1 MRKIAV
7 CAVLS
12 AVAWG
17 LSAMPTRSEL
27 KGVQSTV
34 NELTAADL
42 SARKSGKQTSEGAAR
57 KAEELARQATDEAS
71 KFLLLKGAFGLY
83 VEGGKYDAAL
93 RALEELKAEVKDVPD
108 KVMADIVRVKMKKI
122 KRSDGGAI
130 FAYYAQ
136 LDRRL
141 RYAAVQERAAKAL
154 RANSSDKEA
163 HGRLALSQAVLGD
176 WKGALDEFAL
186 AGGDLAK
193 AAAAEKS
200 GGASAA
206 DAWWQ
211 CAAAAGDDDLQ
222 DELKAHAAALYSQ
235 LIRDGKLDG
244 LKKALAEKRVVE
256 TTGRAVDSLEGAGIA
271 VRNESA
277 RNGKVTPSKPV
288 VVGKSAGTYDWSVPR
303 DPKKAKPVAF
313 KMENGHV
320 IEFISCPAGTFKMSN
335 CTTVT
340 AKGEALFQYAD
351 DGWHTVELT
360 KPFWMAKYD
369 VTLRDFTEFQSGF
382 MDGLPPQVRAS
393 LEDPSYLIAMTM
405 NHLDAHDFMEFLNY
419 KYGSLLPTGYVF
431 RLPTEAEYERAV
443 MLGEAGFFSK
453 ARWASG
459 KERNDRPSFVAPSW
473 RRFRRFVK
481 ADLEAHATKWGFVGL
496 CTEGTRLMLD
506 SIGESVLGNEV
517 EDTPGYGTRVKRTK
531 VAEYF
536 SYKQKEIDPF
546 RTAKEGEKAYMLLR
560 NPICRD
566 LLPKRGS
573 GQVRLV
579 IGPDLV
585 KARAGT

>member
-1 MRKIAV
+1 MMRKIAV
-7 CAVLS
+7 CSVLS

-27 KGVQSTV
+27 KSVQSTV
-34 NELTAADL
+34 NELMAADL

-154 RANSSDKEA
+154 RANSADKEA
-163 HGRLALSQAVLGD
+163 HGRLALAKAVLGD

-211 CAAAAGDDDLQ
+211 CAAASGDDDLQ

-256 TTGRAVDSLEGAGIA
+256 TTGKAVDSLEGAGIA

-303 DPKKAKPVAF
+303 DPKKAKTVAF

-335 CTTVT
+335 CTTVP
-340 AKGEALFQYAD
+340 GEVETRRIVD

-369 VTLRDFTEFQSGF
+369 VTPEDLAEFKPDLADCLDPEMRQRLKDPQYQVAVCWDREAACGF
-382 MDGLPPQVRAS
+382 
-393 LEDPSYLIAMTM
+393 I
-405 NHLDAHDFMEFLNY
+405 EFLNR
-419 KYGSLLPTGYVF
+419 KYGSSLPTGYVF

-443 MLGEAGFFSK
+443 LSGEEGFLSRSRIL
-453 ARWASG
+453 ARG
-459 KERNDRPSFVAPSW
+459 GLDKVSFVAPPEGSPGI
-473 RRFRRFVK
+473 RQFRRYGK
-481 ADLEAHATKWGFVGL
+481 AHLEAHATKWGFVGL
-496 CTEGTRLMLD
+496 YAGGTRLMLD
-506 SIGESVLGNEV
+506 SIGESVSGNGIE
-517 EDTPGYGTRVKRTK
+517 P
-531 VAEYF
+531 
-536 SYKQKEIDPF
+536 S
-546 RTAKEGEKAYMLLR
+546 
-560 NPICRD
+560 
-566 LLPKRGS
+566 RG
-573 GQVRLV
+573 
-579 IGPDLV
+579 
-585 KARAGT
+585 